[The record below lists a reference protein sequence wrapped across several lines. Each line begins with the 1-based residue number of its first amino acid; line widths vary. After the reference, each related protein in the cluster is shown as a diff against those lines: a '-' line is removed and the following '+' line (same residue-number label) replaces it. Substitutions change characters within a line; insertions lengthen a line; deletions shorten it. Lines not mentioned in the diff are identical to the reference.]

1 MKTKT
6 YITALLCL
14 ISNVAIAGSLSVGY
28 ASDYFRR
35 GAVISSESVQSS
47 LSVGSDLADL
57 RASAGVSTNQPTAGG
72 SDSYLMEAGASKQLS
87 DLLNVYIGLEHFE
100 ELAGDSN
107 LDARVSLGL
116 SSVLSPTLTVYRN
129 TSDDLYTFE
138 LSVKHGVDN
147 EIADLCFHALYGNT
161 DVTSSINEDYYGL
174 GVIASKSVS
183 ENSTLGLSYDY
194 FDSDLISDGESV
206 VGLSLSVN
214 F

>member
-14 ISNVAIAGSLSVGY
+14 ISNVATAGSVSVGY
-28 ASDYFRR
+28 TSDYFRR
-35 GAVISSESVQSS
+35 GAVLSSESVQSS
-47 LSVGSDLADL
+47 LSLDSEVAGLS
-57 RASAGVSTNQPTAGG
+57 ASAGVSTNLPTAGG

-87 DLLNVYIGLEHFE
+87 ELLNVYIGLEHFE

-107 LDARVSLGL
+107 LDARVSLEL
-116 SSVLSPTLTVYRN
+116 SSFLSPTLTVYRN

-138 LSVKHGVDN
+138 LSAKHGVDN
-147 EIADLCFHALYGNT
+147 DIADLCFHALYGNT
-161 DVTSSINEDYYGL
+161 DITSSINEDYYGL

-194 FDSDLISDGESV
+194 FDSDLISNGESV
-206 VGLSLSVN
+206 LGLSLSVN

>member
-14 ISNVAIAGSLSVGY
+14 ISNVATAGSVSVGY
-28 ASDYFRR
+28 TSDYFRR
-35 GAVISSESVQSS
+35 GAVLSSESVQSS
-47 LSVGSDLADL
+47 LSLDSDVAGLS
-57 RASAGVSTNQPTAGG
+57 ASAGVSTNLPTAGG

-87 DLLNVYIGLEHFE
+87 ELLNVYIGLEHFE

-107 LDARVSLGL
+107 LDARVSLEL
-116 SSVLSPTLTVYRN
+116 SSFLSPTLTVYRN

-138 LSVKHGVDN
+138 LSAKHGVDN
-147 EIADLCFHALYGNT
+147 DIADLCFHALYGNT
-161 DVTSSINEDYYGL
+161 DITSSINEDYYGL

-194 FDSDLISDGESV
+194 FDSDLISNGESV
-206 VGLSLSVN
+206 LGLSLSVN

>member
-14 ISNVAIAGSLSVGY
+14 IFNVATAGSVSVGY
-28 ASDYFRR
+28 TSDYFRR
-35 GAVISSESVQSS
+35 GAVLSSESVQSS
-47 LSVGSDLADL
+47 LSLDSDVAGLS
-57 RASAGVSTNQPTAGG
+57 ASVGVSTNLPTAGG

-87 DLLNVYIGLEHFE
+87 ELLNVYIGLEHFE

-107 LDARVSLGL
+107 LDARVSLEL
-116 SSVLSPTLTVYRN
+116 SSFLSPTLTVYRN

-138 LSVKHGVDN
+138 LSAKHGVDN
-147 EIADLCFHALYGNT
+147 DIADLCFHALYGNT
-161 DVTSSINEDYYGL
+161 DITSSINEDYYGL

-194 FDSDLISDGESV
+194 FDSDLISNGESV
-206 VGLSLSVN
+206 LGLSLSVN